1 MTKKKTPPREKIY
14 EGTSKIVYETEEDYA
29 LIQFFKDDHKIDN
42 GQIIE
47 VSGKGII
54 KNSISAFIMSSLDMA
69 NIDNHLLEKINMR
82 EQKIQI
88 VDMIPVQVSVAN
100 VACGRYVSDFGIE
113 EGYVFDT
120 TMMDFRI
127 KNAEYGNPVTCEQ
140 QMLSFGWLHEEELKA
155 LKKEAT
161 RVSDFLT
168 GLFAGVGIRLV
179 ECSLEF
185 GTVFDGNSFAMM
197 LADEV
202 TPDTCR
208 LWDMETN
215 RKLDFEYAAA
225 NPDKA
230 IMVYEEVAKRLRIS

>member
-1 MTKKKTPPREKIY
+1 MTKKKTLLREKIY
-14 EGTSKIVYETEEDYA
+14 EGGSKIVYETEEDYA
-29 LIQFFKDDHKIDN
+29 LIQFFKDDHKLKD
-42 GQIIE
+42 GQTIE
-47 VSGKGII
+47 VAGKGII
-54 KNSISAFIMSSLDMA
+54 KNSISAFIMNSLDMA

-88 VDMIPVQVSVAN
+88 VDMIPVQVSIAN

-113 EGYVFDT
+113 EGYVFND

-127 KNAEYGNPVTCEQ
+127 KNAEFGNPVTCEQ
-140 QMLSFGWLHEEELKA
+140 QMLSFGWLHKEELAA
-155 LKKEAT
+155 LKKEAM

-168 GLFAGVGIRLV
+168 GLFAGIGIRLV
-179 ECSLEF
+179 ECCLEF
-185 GTVFDGNSFAMM
+185 GTVFDGHNFAMM
-197 LADEV
+197 LADEI

-215 RKLDFEYAAA
+215 QKLDFEYASA

-230 IMVYEEVAKRLRIS
+230 ILVYEEIAKRFKLS